1 MADGTLGL
9 LDSRRRH
16 RSPGVLTRLA
26 GAVKHLN
33 TLPTS
38 LRFFAEPFEN
48 WIGFACVISGS
59 LAAAGKARPLSLVT
73 QAPHWLLHAWGV
85 LLCIG
90 GVATLVARW
99 RIGRPQT
106 KLGER
111 SARSLEVVG
120 LAALATAIA
129 VYALAILAIGF
140 SGLSAGAI
148 TAAMAA
154 SCAMRAWIV
163 ARELK
168 QQRADD
174 V

>member
-1 MADGTLGL
+1 MSDGSLRLLGPHG
-9 LDSRRRH
+9 RRR
-16 RSPGVLTRLA
+16 SPSAVARTVEAVRHLA
-26 GAVKHLN
+26 S
-33 TLPTS
+33 LPRP

-48 WIGFACVISGS
+48 WIAFACVISGS
-59 LAAAGKARPLSLVT
+59 LAAVGKARPLSLVT
-73 QAPHWLLHAWGV
+73 QAPPWMLHAWGV
-85 LLCIG
+85 LLVAG

-106 KLGER
+106 ELGER

-120 LAALATAIA
+120 LVALATAIT
-129 VYALAILAIGF
+129 VYAMAILAVGT
-140 SGLSAGAI
+140 SALSAGAI

-163 ARELK
+163 ARELRL
-168 QQRADD
+168 QRADD